1 MLQLF
6 DGQSE
11 SASERRYRTIV
22 DNVQEGIWQ
31 IDAEGRTNFVN
42 PRMAAM
48 LGCSVEECVG
58 ASIFDFMDDQRR
70 LEAEKNMAKRRAGI
84 TEQHEFQ
91 FRRRDGSTLYALLS
105 TNPLIDDKGKFV
117 GALAMVVDVGAR
129 IAADRALK
137 ESEARFARAQSIANL
152 GCWEWDLSTGDVTL
166 SPESYRLLDIPA
178 TTPPNDILGKV
189 VERAHPEDRKRLTM
203 DIQTAQLDG
212 TLQPG
217 EYRFVQSD
225 GSVRYIW
232 AEGELS
238 PPQAGQGQKLFGTIQ
253 DITARKQTQAAL
265 ANSERKWRA
274 IFNQTFQFIGLL
286 DPKGILLEANET
298 ALQFART
305 TAAEVLG
312 LPFWETPWWSH
323 SRELQDRLKQ
333 TIVRSARG
341 ELVRIEVAHPD
352 ENGTL
357 HAIDFSLK
365 PIFDEQNQVYA
376 MIAEG
381 RDITERIQTQ
391 ERLRFMAQHDA
402 LTGLPNRLLLL
413 DRLKQALARAH
424 WRKRLVAVMFV
435 DLDRFK
441 NINDSLGH
449 DAGDRL
455 LQQLGERFRH
465 CVRDGDTVAR
475 FGGDEFVILLDD
487 IASESDIT
495 AIAQKVLEA
504 LQPSFAVDKQS
515 LYISASIGIS
525 LFPNDGDDSSTLLK
539 HADMAMYR
547 AKEAGKNTY
556 QFFAAE
562 MSSRAFERLSLET
575 SLRKALERAELLLH
589 YQPQIDVETGAIVGV
604 EALVRWQHPEFG
616 MVLPN
621 EFIAIAEETGLI
633 SLIGQWVLQSA
644 CAQLARWRKD
654 GWTQLR
660 LSVNLSPRQFQVPG
674 LIGTIK
680 QALDATAIDP
690 DQLELEITEGILVSH
705 TPAMLEALEA
715 LRALNVRLAIDDF
728 GTGYSSL
735 SYLRRFPIDTL
746 KIDRSFVHDIPRD
759 ADDSAIVAAIIA
771 LAKSLKLEIVAEG
784 VERAAQRD
792 LLRGLGCRIM
802 QGYFFSRPLS
812 AEDMTK
818 LLHEQRSKT
827 RRELTIAADLSSQG

>member
-189 VERAHPEDRKRLTM
+189 VERAHPEDRERLAL
-203 DIQTAQLDG
+203 DIQRAQLDG

-286 DPKGILLEANET
+286 DPNGILLEANET

-312 LPFWETPWWSH
+312 LPFWDTPWWSH

-575 SLRKALERAELLLH
+575 SLRKALEREELLLH

>member
-1 MLQLF
+1 MPRSLDRQF
-6 DGQSE
+6 ESE
-11 SASERRYRTIV
+11 TEQRYRTIV
-22 DNVQEGIWQ
+22 ETAQEGIWQ
-31 IDAEGRTNFVN
+31 IDAEGRTTFVN

-48 LGCSVEECVG
+48 LGYTVEECVG
-58 ASIFDFMDDQRR
+58 KSMFDFIDEQHR
-70 LEAEKNMAKRRAGI
+70 LEAEKNMAKRRAGVA
-84 TEQHEFQ
+84 EQHEFQ

-105 TNPLIDDKGKFV
+105 ANPLKDGKGNFA
-117 GALAMVVDVGAR
+117 GALAMVVDIGAR

-137 ESEARFARAQSIANL
+137 ESEARLARAQRIANL
-152 GCWEWDLSTGDVTL
+152 GCWEWDLSANEVTL

-178 TTPPNDILGKV
+178 TTPPNQILNEV
-189 VERAHPEDRKRLTM
+189 VERVHPEDRERLAT
-203 DIQTAQLDG
+203 DIQTAQRDG
-212 TLQPG
+212 IMRPG
-217 EYRFVQSD
+217 EYRFVQND
-225 GSVRYIW
+225 GSIRYVW
-232 AEGELS
+232 AEGDLS
-238 PPQAGQGQKLFGTIQ
+238 PVHMSEGQKLFGTIQ
-253 DITARKQTQAAL
+253 DITARKQTQTAL

-286 DPKGILLEANET
+286 DPNGILLEANET

-323 SRELQDRLKQ
+323 SRELQDRLKR
-333 TIVRSARG
+333 TIVRAARG

-352 ENGTL
+352 ENGSL
-357 HAIDFSLK
+357 RAIDFSLK
-365 PIFDEQNQVYA
+365 PVFDEQNEVYA

-455 LQQLGERFRH
+455 LQQLGERFRR

-495 AIAQKVLEA
+495 AIAQKALEA
-504 LQPSFAVDKQS
+504 LRPPFAIDNQS

-547 AKEAGKNTY
+547 AKEAGKNNY
-556 QFFAAE
+556 QFFATE

-575 SLRKALERAELLLH
+575 NLRNALERDEFRLH
-589 YQPQIDVETGAIVGV
+589 YQPQMDVETGAIVGV

-621 EFIAIAEETGLI
+621 EFISIAEETGLI

-654 GWTQLR
+654 GWPQLR

-680 QALDATAIDP
+680 QALETTAIDP
-690 DQLELEITEGILVSH
+690 DQLELEITEGVLVSH
-705 TPAMLEALEA
+705 TPVMLESLEA

-746 KIDRSFVHDIPRD
+746 KIDRSFVHDIPHNV
-759 ADDSAIVAAIIA
+759 DDSAIVAAIVA

-792 LLRGLGCRIM
+792 LLRNLGCRTM
-802 QGYFFSRPLS
+802 QGYFFSRPLA
-812 AEDMTK
+812 AEDMTS
-818 LLHEQRSKT
+818 LLRAQLNSPRP
-827 RRELTIAADLSSQG
+827 ELSIPTKQPNQG